1 MIYPLSFLGQK
12 TNKKLERYKSAKKRK
27 NEIKKGKD
35 ILFFIIQI
43 IELFLKICLFGEKI
57 EIIYKNF
64 KIKIK

>member
-35 ILFFIIQI
+35 ILFFIIQTT
-43 IELFLKICLFGEKI
+43 ELFLKICLFGEKI
-57 EIIYKNF
+57 EIIYKTS
-64 KIKIK
+64 K